1 MIPHGR
7 THHWTGQRR
16 PRDTVLS
23 GAGMARGMAKGAAL
37 KAMKKVPPMKA
48 MKKIPVDDHWA
59 PYVRQ
64 AFATVSAE
72 PQSA

>member
-1 MIPHGR
+1 
-7 THHWTGQRR
+7 
-16 PRDTVLS
+16 
-23 GAGMARGMAKGAAL
+23 MARGMVKGAAL

-48 MKKIPVDDHWA
+48 MKKIPGDDHWA